1 MFYILPAKIYTLDTV
16 QRSFQDIIR
25 TVTRCKKDWGKD
37 NLEWL
42 RLVCV
47 TVLYM
52 RSTSGE
58 RPGDDYDRNY
68 ASQTGGY
75 RYADNEMQKADDV
88 EMKDV
93 LTELTLEHLL
103 MRGS

>member
-1 MFYILPAKIYTLDTV
+1 
-16 QRSFQDIIR
+16 
-25 TVTRCKKDWGKD
+25 
-37 NLEWL
+37 
-42 RLVCV
+42 
-47 TVLYM
+47 M

-58 RPGDDYDRNY
+58 RPSDDYDRNY